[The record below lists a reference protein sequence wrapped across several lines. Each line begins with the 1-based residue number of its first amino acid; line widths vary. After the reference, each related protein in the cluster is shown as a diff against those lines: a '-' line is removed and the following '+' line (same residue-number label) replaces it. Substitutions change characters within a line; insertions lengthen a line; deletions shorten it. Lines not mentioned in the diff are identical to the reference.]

1 VFGNAKF
8 LLTRFHLDFLFCFY
22 GDLVYPDET
31 DSWRRFF
38 VGNVLPSTSRYL
50 KEFS

>member
-8 LLTRFHLDFLFCFY
+8 LLTRFHLDFLFRFD
-22 GDLVYPDET
+22 GDLVYVDET
-31 DSWRRFF
+31 ESWLHRF
-38 VGNVLPSTSRYL
+38 VGIVLSSTSRYL